1 MNWSALLWLILMVV
15 FLIAEGA
22 SVMVISLWFAAGS
35 LVAMVA
41 SLLNAPLWLQVLLF
55 LGVSIGLLLALRP
68 LLRKYFN
75 PKLTRT
81 NVDAVIGAQGIVV
94 EAIDNVTAQG
104 RVKLESMEWAARST
118 SGVALQPGDRIVV
131 DRLEGVKL
139 YVSPLPVETNV

>member
-41 SLLNAPLWLQVLLF
+41 GLLNAPLWLQVLLF
-55 LGVSIGLLLALRP
+55 LSVSVGLLLALRP

-75 PKLTRT
+75 PKLART

-94 EAIDNVTAQG
+94 ETIDNVTAQG

-118 SGVALQPGDRIVV
+118 TGAALQPGDRIVV
-131 DRLEGVKL
+131 DRVEGVKL
-139 YVSPLPVETNV
+139 YVSPLPVEANV